1 MKGRSLALV
10 AGLGAALTVA
20 ALVGLLVGYGTTVGP
35 DVLVNV
41 SQPIDSNNS
50 PVVARNPRRPGNLAV
65 VQRVDRPEYSALLQT
80 SFDDGSTWRSLTLPL
95 PPGNDRPFAPDAAFG
110 PDGTLYVLYVN
121 LEGTGNTPANLW
133 LATSADGGR
142 TLGEPVRVSGKLS
155 FQPRLAVG
163 PRNMVH
169 ITWLQATDVGLFR
182 LGGPSPIV
190 ASHSDDGGHT
200 FSAPVTVSDPQRER
214 VGAANPVVDS
224 AGGLVVLYEDF
235 KGDRRDFDNLEGPPA
250 EQPFALVLSRSTD
263 GGKTFSAGA
272 EVESNVV
279 PTRRFVVFLPP
290 SPSLAAGPHGALYVS
305 WADGRNGDDDVFL
318 RRSTDNG
325 GTWAPPV
332 RVNDNRVKDGTSQY
346 LPRVAVA
353 GNGRIDVVFLD
364 RRGDRANAYLAS
376 SSDGGRSF
384 GSMRLSSKSFDTR
397 VGPGTPYGG
406 PDFGTQLGIDSHGA
420 ETFAAWTDT
429 RVGTVDTGRQDIAG
443 ARVQRR
449 PVWPIVV
456 WPVLVGLVV
465 VLALSRRGRR
475 GRHRGPTSHS

>member
-1 MKGRSLALV
+1 MKGRTLVLA
-10 AGLGAALTVA
+10 AGVGAALTVA
-20 ALVGLLVGYGTTVGP
+20 AMIGLFVGYGTTVGP

-50 PVVARNPRRPGNLAV
+50 PVVARNPRRSTNLVAA
-65 VQRVDRPEYSALLQT
+65 QRVDRPEYSALLQ
-80 SFDDGSTWRSLTLPL
+80 SSSDGGSTWRSITLPL
-95 PPGNDRPFAPDAAFG
+95 PAGNDRPFAPDVAFG

-133 LATSADGGR
+133 LATSSDGGR
-142 TLGEPVRVSGKLS
+142 TLGAPVRVAGKLS
-155 FQPRLAVG
+155 FQARLVVG
-163 PRNMVH
+163 PNGVVH
-169 ITWLQATDVGLFR
+169 VTWLQAAEVGLFR

-190 ASHSDDGGHT
+190 AAHSEDGGRT

-214 VGAANPVVDS
+214 VGAASPVVDS
-224 AGGLVVLYEDF
+224 AGHLLVLYEDF
-235 KGDRRDFDNLEGPPA
+235 KGDRRDFDNLEGPPVDG
-250 EQPFALVLSRSTD
+250 PFALVLTRATD
-263 GGKTFSAGA
+263 GGRTFSAGT

-279 PTRRFVVFLPP
+279 PARRFVVFLPP
-290 SPSLAAGPHGALYVS
+290 SPSLAAGHDGALYVS
-305 WADGRNGDDDVFL
+305 WSDGRNGDEDVFL

-325 GTWAPPV
+325 ATWAPPV

-353 GNGRIDVVFLD
+353 ANGRVDVVFLD

-376 SSDGGRSF
+376 SGDRGRSF
-384 GSMRLSSKSFDTR
+384 SSMRLSSKSFDSR
-397 VGPGTPYGG
+397 IGQGTPYGG

-449 PVWPIVV
+449 AVWPIVV
-456 WPVLVGLVV
+456 WPVLAGMIVILT
-465 VLALSRRGRR
+465 LSLRSRRGRR
-475 GRHRGPTSHS
+475 GPAVHP